1 MCRIVKADPGT
12 RFLEK
17 KYYPTSGRLEIFF
30 SKLA

>member
-1 MCRIVKADPGT
+1 MCREEKADPQT

-17 KYYPTSGRLEIFF
+17 KYYPTIGRLEILF